1 MVGKIMIVFRNL
13 NPIEINEGD
22 GQIILEID
30 PSASGIIEETAVEIS
45 TIDASAI
52 STSLNDDGTGIDF
65 NAVNNLTTNIDPN
78 NPDTLTFTIDIIDDA
93 IAEAD
98 EEFQVQVA
106 ATDDGN
112 LNGTATVTIKDND
125 RVIDELLPGIF
136 ITDVAQSEGDTGTTN
151 FEFTVSLSQ
160 PSEEIITVDYATADG
175 TGEAENRIEDGNLID
190 LADYTPTT
198 GTLEFNPGETTKTI
212 TVEVLTDTNNLPAE
226 NPKETFFVNLANA
239 SNANFEQF
247 VGTGT
252 ILDDEQD
259 DGINDQ
265 LPFLELDTATLFEG
279 NLGENSTQ
287 ELTVN
292 LVDSNG
298 DLLLATTDIAFAYRT
313 VDLTAAAD
321 VDYEFIATQTATI
334 PQGQSSISIPITI
347 IGDNKVESNE
357 TFSVVLSEIDA
368 DLVQFGN
375 LESELATEITI
386 QNDDGGIN
394 EPDNPDPND
403 DFQGNTVFRFYNS
416 TTGVHFYTASEPERD
431 FVETNLNNYELEKP
445 SYASVNPENFDN
457 TAEIY
462 RFFHPITGGHFYTT
476 DETERD
482 FVIDNLDDFVFEDV
496 AFYAFETNV
505 DNTIP
510 VYRFFET
517 TTGVHFYTADEAEKA
532 FVEDNLSNYNFEGIA
547 YYALPI
553 EPNF

>member
-1 MVGKIMIVFRNL
+1 MIVFRNL

-136 ITDVAQSEGDTGTTN
+136 ITDVAQSEGNTGTTN

-175 TGEAENRIEDGNLID
+175 TGEAEDRIEDANVID

-265 LPFLELDTATLFEG
+265 LPFLELDTATLVEG

-313 VDLTAAAD
+313 VDLTAAAG

-347 IGDNKVESNE
+347 IGDNQVELNE
-357 TFSVVLSEIDA
+357 TFSVVLSEINS

>member
-1 MVGKIMIVFRNL
+1 MIVFRNL

-52 STSLNDDGTGIDF
+52 STSLNDDGTGVDF

-93 IAEAD
+93 LAEAD

-136 ITDVAQSEGDTGTTN
+136 ITDVAQSEGNTGTTN

-160 PSEEIITVDYATADG
+160 PSKEIITVDYATADG
-175 TGEAENRIEDGNLID
+175 TGEAEDRIEDANVID

-265 LPFLELDTATLFEG
+265 LPFLELDTATLVEG

-347 IGDNKVESNE
+347 IGDNEVESNE
-357 TFSVVLSEIDA
+357 TFSVVLSEINS

>member
-1 MVGKIMIVFRNL
+1 MIVFRNL